1 MARARRKASD
11 PQPAEVAA
19 VSEAEELDG
28 DELSDADEASEE
40 LLDGDGF
47 EESSGDEEDEAPDLE
62 EVLAEAAPNGL
73 AVRREIERRL
83 EEKRL
88 AKDLDDLDF
97 DLD

>member
-11 PQPAEVAA
+11 PQPAEA
-19 VSEAEELDG
+19 VSEAEELDDDG
-28 DELSDADEASEE
+28 DELSSSDEESEE

-47 EESSGDEEDEAPDLE
+47 EESSDDDGDDAPDLE
-62 EVLAEAAPNGL
+62 KVLAEAAPNGL

-88 AKDLDDLDF
+88 ARDLDDLDF